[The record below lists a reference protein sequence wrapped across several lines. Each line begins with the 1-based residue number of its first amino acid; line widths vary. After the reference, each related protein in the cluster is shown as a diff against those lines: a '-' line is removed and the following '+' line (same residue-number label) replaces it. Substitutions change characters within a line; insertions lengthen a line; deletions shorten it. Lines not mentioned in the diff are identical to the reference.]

1 MVQVRIELESLAGS
15 KGAFKHAYVPGE
27 LDFSDERVR
36 LSVAPEVSGTL
47 VLKGKRVLL
56 HGRLAARVEVDCDRC
71 LQPVDVPV
79 DAQFSLQYITR
90 LEYDSSQAVE
100 LEETDLTVSVFDSE
114 SIDIDELVREQ
125 VLLAV
130 PERTLCRADCKGLC
144 PACGADRNL
153 KPCGCGGAET
163 DPRWAALK
171 NLRF

>member
-15 KGAFKHAYVPGE
+15 KGAFKHAYAPGE

-36 LSVAPEVSGTL
+36 LSGAPEVSGTL
-47 VLKGKRVLL
+47 LLKGKRVLL
-56 HGRLAARVEVDCDRC
+56 HGRLAARAEVDCDRC
-71 LQPVDVPV
+71 LQPVEVPV

-90 LEYDSSQAVE
+90 LEYDSSEAVE

-114 SIDIDELVREQ
+114 TIDIDELVREQ

-130 PERTLCRADCKGLC
+130 PERTLCREDCKGLC

-153 KPCGCGGAET
+153 KPCGCESAET